1 MDRSRNGTPLVV
13 GSQRD
18 KDAGNAL
25 SDADDTNPETLFVR
39 ELSTI
44 DRAIRFACR
53 RGGMQPPD
61 ADDFASYVKLKL
73 IDDGYAIIRKYQ
85 RRSTFSAFISIVV
98 QRLLLDYRISQWGK
112 WHASAMARRLGEPA
126 ITIEALL
133 FRDGRTIDEI
143 LPSLIRRWPDLTRQ
157 RVETISTKLPAR
169 TARPRPVDI
178 DYAREAIA
186 PDDRVDDVVFA
197 SHWRD
202 VSSRIEDIVRATT
215 RDLDDTDRLIFRL
228 RFEGGMSV
236 ADISRTLRID
246 QKPVYRQL
254 QRMLV
259 LLRVRLEAAG
269 ITAADAASV
278 LASRHSDLDFG
289 FLYTDKNEAQKEE
302 RE

>member
-1 MDRSRNGTPLVV
+1 M

-18 KDAGNAL
+18 NDGGNAC
-25 SDADDTNPETLFVR
+25 SDADGTQPESLFVR

-53 RGGMQPPD
+53 RGRMQPHD
-61 ADDFASYVKLKL
+61 ADDFASYVKLRL
-73 IDDGYAIIRKYQ
+73 IDDSYAIIRKYQ
-85 RRSTFSAFISIVV
+85 RRSTFAAFISIVV

-112 WHASAMARRLGEPA
+112 WHASATARRLGEPA

-143 LPSLIRRWPDLTRQ
+143 LPSLTRRWPDLTRQ
-157 RVETISTKLPAR
+157 RVETISTKLPTR

-178 DYAREAIA
+178 DYARDAIA
-186 PDDRVDDVVFA
+186 ADDRVDEVVFA
-197 SHWRD
+197 SYWRD
-202 VSSRIEDIVRATT
+202 VSSRIEDIVRATM
-215 RDLDDTDRLIFRL
+215 RDLRDMDRLIFRL

-236 ADISRTLRID
+236 ADISRTLRIE
-246 QKPVYRQL
+246 QKPLYRQL

-259 LLRVRLEAAG
+259 LLRARLEAAG

-278 LASRHSDLDFG
+278 LASRHRDLDFG
-289 FLYTDKNEAQKEE
+289 FLSTDKNQAEREE